1 MLRFRR
7 APLPEEFAGTV
18 NHDPY
23 FGSTPRPTPQNVV
36 QTPRDGWLGKLGS
49 SPQPRTLVRRRLSA
63 EGGRALEILGHAIE
77 YLADEY
83 AADLADKGPLGSADP
98 RVAAIQILKERNRA
112 IYYSGT
118 EVQAPFRRLKR
129 WLGR

>member
-1 MLRFRR
+1 MLKFRR
-7 APLPEEFAGTV
+7 APLPEEFAGAV

-23 FGSTPRPTPQNVV
+23 FGSTMRARPQNVLG
-36 QTPRDGWLGKLGS
+36 TP

-83 AADLADKGPLGSADP
+83 AADLADKGPLGNADP

-118 EVQAPFRRLKR
+118 EVQPAFRRLKR